1 MKNATPMNLSPHAK
15 VYAHVSFESESDA
28 VLMGHVVNGAPQ
40 AARVLVERYTG
51 ALRRFAL
58 QAGVRVEDVD
68 DLLQETWL
76 RVVRSAARYDP
87 MQPFPRWLFT
97 IAMNRIRSRWQR
109 DRSESL
115 DDTDIAATAA
125 GADESLELQQRAHAV
140 RQLVAT
146 LPPHLGDTILLRYFE
161 ELSEREVAQ
170 RLGVPL
176 GTVKSRLHH
185 GIRRLRS
192 ELERIIHV

>member
-1 MKNATPMNLSPHAK
+1 VNLSRSAK

-28 VLMGHVVNGAPQ
+28 VLMGHVVNGEPQ
-40 AARVLVERYTG
+40 AARVLVERYSG
-51 ALRRFAL
+51 ALRGFAL
-58 QAGVRVEDVD
+58 QAGVRAQDTD

-97 IAMNRIRSRWQR
+97 IAMNRIRSRWR
-109 DRSESL
+109 TTSSEIVGSEI
-115 DDTDIAATAA
+115 DDDKLRACPTP
-125 GADESLELQQRAHAV
+125 GADESLELEQRANAV
-140 RQLVAT
+140 RRLVAS
-146 LPPHLGDTILLRYFE
+146 LPPHLSDTILLRYFE

-192 ELERIIHV
+192 ELERILHA